1 MPEARLEGA
10 APEEAHAGE
19 VLPVRKS
26 LKWERTLAVP
36 VSTRRLKLQRSGNY
50 EEEGVKR
57 LSK

>member
-1 MPEARLEGA
+1 MPEARLDGA
-10 APEEAHAGE
+10 ASEEGHAGE

-36 VSTRRLKLQRSGNY
+36 VSTRRLKLQQLGNY